1 VANADG
7 TGAHQVSPV
16 VLVELQSNVDWRQD
30 RFHASPLGEQIQA
43 SAYIVNRDG
52 SLRLLYPNLGE
63 PLKSR
68 GDPHLSPVRV
78 PQPSKPQSTIA
89 IPGR

>member
-1 VANADG
+1 MANADG

-52 SLRLLYPNLGE
+52 SLRLLYPNLNA
-63 PLKSR
+63 S
-68 GDPHLSPVRV
+68 
-78 PQPSKPQSTIA
+78 QIA
-89 IPGR
+89 WGPTALPTAGC

>member
-1 VANADG
+1 M
-7 TGAHQVSPV
+7 SPV

-52 SLRLLYPNLGE
+52 SLRLLYPKLGDALE
-63 PLKSR
+63 VAWASAPL
-68 GDPHLSPVRV
+68 
-78 PQPSKPQSTIA
+78 
-89 IPGR
+89 PGASCAAG